1 MRKRVTKER
10 YWEMLEIL
18 PPAVWLNGGFLVGE
32 PWRHNDEGL
41 PMYAAFTT
49 RNGRYYEHSEPM
61 TVRDFRKMLA
71 APPSALDECE
81 V

>member
-61 TVRDFRKMLA
+61 TVSDFCKMLK
-71 APPSALDECE
+71 APPALDECE